1 MSAFDPKR
9 TSEAHLGRAAQRLPE
24 GAAYLNMDGM
34 TLGSGKKPMRRREFI
49 SLLGGAAATW
59 PLPARAQQRERMRRI
74 GWLASGDPISYR
86 PSLAAFR
93 DGLRAL
99 NYVEGQNIN
108 IEYRWAEGN
117 LARLPE
123 LAKELVDL
131 KVDIILAGGSTSA
144 EPAMHATSVIPIVTA
159 AATDLVQ
166 AGLVKSFARPGG
178 NLTGFVVVEPSVAAK
193 RLQIMLEIKP
203 ETRRAAILREPNSV
217 PANLEWEFVKKFAA
231 VNNIALTLHD
241 AYDLEGLAKTLTTI
255 PQSDPDI
262 FVLLTN
268 PFVLTYRKLIIDA
281 VNRFRLASMYVSR
294 AYVEDGGMISYG
306 TDRLDTYRRAADYV
320 DKIFRGAKPADLP
333 IQMPTKFELVVN
345 LKTAKAIGVTIPS
358 SALDRAN
365 EVIE

>member
-1 MSAFDPKR
+1 
-9 TSEAHLGRAAQRLPE
+9 
-24 GAAYLNMDGM
+24 MDGM
-34 TLGSGKKPMRRREFI
+34 ALGSGKKPMRRREFI
-49 SLLGGAAATW
+49 SLLGGAAATSS
-59 PLPARAQQRERMRRI
+59 LTARAQQQERMRRI
-74 GWLASGDPISYR
+74 GWLASGEPISYR
-86 PSLAAFR
+86 SALAAFR

-117 LARLPE
+117 LAQLPA

-131 KVDIILAGGSTSA
+131 KVDIILAAGSTGA
-144 EPAMHATSVIPIVTA
+144 EPAMRATSVIPIVTA
-159 AATDLVQ
+159 GATDLVQ

-193 RLQIMLEIKP
+193 RLQMMLEIKP
-203 ETRRAAILREPNSV
+203 ETRRAAVLRHPNNV
-217 PANLEWEFVKKFAA
+217 TANLEWEIVKKFAA
-231 VNNIALTLHD
+231 ANNIALTLHD
-241 AYDLEGLAKTLTTI
+241 AYDLESLVKTLTTI

-262 FVLLTN
+262 FFLLSN
-268 PFVLTYRKLIIDA
+268 PFGFIYRKLIIDA

-294 AYVEDGGMISYG
+294 EFAEDGGMIGYG
-306 TDRLDTYRRAADYV
+306 ADRLDTYRRAADYV
-320 DKIFRGAKPADLP
+320 DRIFKGAKPADLP

-358 SALDRAN
+358 SVLDRAD